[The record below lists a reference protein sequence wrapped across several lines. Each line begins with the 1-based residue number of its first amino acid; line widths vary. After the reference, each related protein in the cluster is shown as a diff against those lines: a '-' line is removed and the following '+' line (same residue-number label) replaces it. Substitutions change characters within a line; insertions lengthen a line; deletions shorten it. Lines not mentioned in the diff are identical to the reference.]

1 MKLFMRLLIVA
12 VMFTLAAETQ
22 AQTFGLRAGLN
33 MANMLMKDD
42 DDTYSDD
49 FKMNPGFHIGPTAEL
64 PLNDFLSVEAALLLS
79 TKGFSFSDDYE
90 GLEMKAK
97 ANLLYIDLPVTAK
110 ASYDLNGIKIY
121 GELGPYVGM
130 GLTGKYKSKISY
142 EGESETDTESVEWG
156 SDDDSDLKRLDFG
169 VVIGAG
175 VQIESIL
182 VGLNYGLGLANV
194 GTTSDD
200 GYKENHRVLSLTVGY
215 KF

>member
-1 MKLFMRLLIVA
+1 
-12 VMFTLAAETQ
+12 
-22 AQTFGLRAGLN
+22 
-33 MANMLMKDD
+33 
-42 DDTYSDD
+42 
-49 FKMNPGFHIGPTAEL
+49 
-64 PLNDFLSVEAALLLS
+64 
-79 TKGFSFSDDYE
+79 
-90 GLEMKAK
+90 
-97 ANLLYIDLPVTAK
+97 
-110 ASYDLNGIKIY
+110 
-121 GELGPYVGM
+121 M